1 MKDSRRFIEFVK
13 WEKKIMGM
21 NLGGVKVKGGSGGKR
36 GHSGMCHWMPTEQV
50 KVVSKKAR
58 RREDKCLVKP
68 SAE

>member
-1 MKDSRRFIEFVK
+1 
-13 WEKKIMGM
+13 MGM

>member
-13 WEKKIMGM
+13 KSYFMGM

-58 RREDKCLVKP
+58 RREDKRLVKP